1 MNEYMH
7 VHFFTNFTFFCILT
21 EKISNY
27 SMSIL
32 SLSYFTINSP
42 YRLIK
47 LQQIENLFLVR
58 RKCFIKTQFF
68 DKTQKMC
75 KMYLF
80 GNGWLL
86 IQLKSFLGKT
96 SFLFI
101 LNHELILKKKNWQIY
116 LFCISQLEILEW
128 DIKWKGHF
136 SITVIYFHY
145 QTIMPQ
151 DKDKCAMVFVSVIS
165 FLSIFK
171 LLGKLS
177 LYILHFQ
184 F

>member
-47 LQQIENLFLVR
+47 LQQIENVFLVR

-96 SFLFI
+96 FLFI

-151 DKDKCAMVFVSVIS
+151 DKDKCATAYLNATFLPVF
-165 FLSIFK
+165 FEHALIF
-171 LLGKLS
+171 S
-177 LYILHFQ
+177 
-184 F
+184 